1 MLKRLF
7 IAFLCCYLSCES
19 LAQSQR
25 FSGTVKDSAGLAL
38 PGASIL
44 LKYTLGNENK
54 VQYSLSDSVGR
65 FTFTFTTAF
74 THTVLEITMLGFKKH
89 TGPVNLQKGDVE
101 IRLSTAGSMLPSVVV
116 TNNLGIRVSGD
127 TTTFSTSRF
136 SNKNEQSVEDLLK
149 KIPGFDVDNDGNI
162 KFNGRQIE
170 KVLIEGDDL
179 YGRDFKMLTRN
190 LSPDVVE
197 QVQAIDNYNENPLLK
212 GLVSTNQQVLNLKLK
227 KKVTFSGNTD
237 LGGGVPGG
245 RYDNRVNLLSIT
257 PVAKVTILG
266 NINNI
271 GVSPFSFTNSDKPDP
286 ASISR
291 SFETTAERVT
301 PIATSAELN
310 YQGID
315 AKRSNINNA
324 KIVNAGF
331 LARPVKDLTVKGGM
345 YLIGEKTTQ
354 QQWRDITYLTNTPV
368 VNFTESTA
376 LNKRQSFSAA
386 RMEVSYMH
394 RNKQLLEYEFKYEQ
408 GTIDHRA
415 DMLLNTGNLFTT
427 LGTDKSHVESRLH
440 YTNRFTS
447 NTALDAEVLYNRNKV
462 PQRLYITPLMYAAE
476 LGFGPDTTHALRQ
489 ESNFPLEQFSVNT
502 HLAGAKNNWNYTI
515 NLGYNR
521 FDRDFN
527 AGIYGIDSTG
537 NAFPAGKPWMTEYWM
552 RDQAVFTTL
561 SLRYKAGSFKFDES
575 SSLTKGKYEW
585 AATANNY
592 TSFKHR
598 FSTSYQFKKGGS
610 LSFIYTWQRELPA
623 PYDLV
628 PAWWLSGYRNL
639 RRGANQFAPATG
651 HVLVLNYA
659 LSDFF
664 RRQLLAWCGAM
675 YNIKGEQYIE
685 DIFSTTRY
693 QKTETVPYAFTNK
706 NFVVYARL
714 EKYIRPFTG
723 NLILDVNSV
732 WGNYLN
738 RNNAIDNYI
747 RFNTSDIKLGF
758 KSVWTEFNILVQ
770 SNVKLRHQ
778 SISSS
783 QFKKSNNNL
792 YQENRISLYYMPGP
806 KLNFECKAEHYLM
819 PNGDKHQSYLFLDFN
834 MQYAVIKDKLVLN
847 AIGSNLSNVHG
858 LTFNTITPT
867 QIAVQRY
874 NLLERYF
881 MLKIHYSF

>member
-7 IAFLCCYLSCES
+7 IAFLSCYLSCES

-25 FSGTVKDSAGLAL
+25 FSGIVKDSAGVAL
-38 PGASIL
+38 PGASVL
-44 LKYTLGNENK
+44 LKYTLNNENK
-54 VQYSLSDSVGR
+54 VLYSLSDSVGR

-89 TGPVNLQKGDVE
+89 TGPVNLQKDDVE

-190 LSPDVVE
+190 LSPDAVE
-197 QVQAIDNYNENPLLK
+197 QIQAIDNYNENPLLK

-227 KKVTFSGNTD
+227 KKVTFSGNAD

-257 PVAKVTILG
+257 PVAKVTVLG
-266 NINNI
+266 NMNNI

-286 ASISR
+286 AGISR

-315 AKRSNINNA
+315 AKRSNINRA

-408 GTIDHRA
+408 GAIDHRA
-415 DMLLNTGNLFTT
+415 DMLLNTGNLLTT

-440 YTNRFTS
+440 YTNRFNS
-447 NTALDAEVLYNRNKV
+447 NTALDAEVLYNRNKI
-462 PQRLYITPLMYAAE
+462 PQRLYITPLTYAAE

-502 HLAGAKNNWNYTI
+502 HLAGAKNNWNYTL

-521 FDRDFN
+521 FNRDFN

-537 NAFPAGKPWMTEYWM
+537 NAFPAGKPWMTGYLM

-561 SLRYKAGSFKFDES
+561 SLRYKLGSFKFDES

-628 PAWWLSGYRNL
+628 PSWWLSGYRNL

-723 NLILDVNSV
+723 NLILDVNST

-738 RNNAIDNYI
+738 RNIATDNDI
-747 RFNTSDIKLGF
+747 RFNVSDIKLGF
-758 KSVWTEFNILVQ
+758 KSVWTGFNILLQ

-783 QFKKSNNNL
+783 QFKRSNNNL

-834 MQYAVIKDKLVLN
+834 MQYALIKDKLVLN

-867 QIAVQRY
+867 QVSIQRY
-874 NLLERYF
+874 NLLDRYF
-881 MLKIHYSF
+881 MVKIHYSF